1 MKAAIIVSSK
11 ISQKDQS
18 RVSQLLAD
26 HPEAV
31 IYSNLDSFPLSSSKT
46 HHPFEPDPDQK
57 KRINY
62 KVMNQVLEF
71 GEKQIEGKALTDCL
85 TFGKASLWHY
95 HKFRIYFNTRNT
107 IYELTKLKS
116 IANNFEKVY
125 FFGEG
130 EILKRSGEL
139 PQNIVL
145 INPSVKKQKKQF
157 QLLKYSLF
165 FALRVFMGFFRIPN
179 LSAKKYLLI
188 DHSEKQT
195 CLDLSTLKPVTDNYN
210 LGYLFDKLD
219 DNFVILDE
227 IEVIKPGEKNS
238 GLFNSI
244 HFFRKGNRN
253 YINNEPII
261 FKAIFNRRIHKEVK
275 QNSTNLLNFYKSLE
289 AEVNEPVEKI
299 ITGFLKDFHKTST
312 FYLFK
317 YGAYKL
323 FFKNNPIKSVTSI
336 DENSPR
342 IKVILDAARSED
354 IKTIGIQHGTIHNL
368 HPAFLFTEHDRVR
381 KIMPDLT
388 FVWGEHWKHFLS
400 EEGNYPIN
408 SLVVTGQVR
417 TDIIPKLIEQQ
428 KLKKETGQRKFTIL
442 FASQPQRDPELRRQA
457 AIDVFK
463 TARNCTDSYLI
474 VKLHPAEKNDFG
486 YYKQIAES
494 VDCKNYKLVYAADLY
509 KLISESD
516 AVVTCFSTVGAETT
530 FFDKPLIILDHLK
543 QDIQNYHKKGI
554 AFQAANQSQ
563 LEEIIN
569 KIKEKQLK
577 PDKQAYQKYIAEF
590 SFNADGKTADR
601 IIEAIKNY

>member
-31 IYSNLDSFPLSSSKT
+31 IYSNFDSLPLHSST
-46 HHPFEPDPDQK
+46 TQHRFEPDPDQK

-62 KVMNQVLEF
+62 KVMEQVLQF
-71 GEKQIEGKALTDCL
+71 GEKPIEGIALTDCL

-95 HKFRIYFNTRNT
+95 HKFRIYFNTRNA

-116 IANNFEKVY
+116 IANKFEKVY

-130 EILKRSGEL
+130 EILKRSGAL
-139 PQNIVL
+139 PQNVVFF
-145 INPSVKKQKKQF
+145 NSSVKKQKKQI
-157 QLLKYSLF
+157 QLFKYALF
-165 FALRVFMGFFRIPN
+165 FILRVFTGFFRIPN
-179 LSAKKYLLI
+179 LKAKKYLLI

-195 CLDLSTLKPVTDNYN
+195 CLDLSTLKPVSDNYN

-219 DNFVILDE
+219 KDFAILDE
-227 IEVIKPGEKNS
+227 IEVVKPGEKNS

-244 HFFRKGNRN
+244 HFFRKGKRK
-253 YINNEPII
+253 YINNEPIL
-261 FKAIFNRRIHKEVK
+261 FKAVFNRSIHKEVNL
-275 QNSTNLLNFYKSLE
+275 NSTNLYNFYKRLE
-289 AEVNEPVEKI
+289 AEVNDPVEKLI
-299 ITGFLKDFHKTST
+299 AGFLKDFHKTST

-323 FFKNNPIKSVTSI
+323 FFRSNPFKSVASI

-342 IKVILDAARSED
+342 IKVILDAARSEG

-368 HPAFLFTEHDRVR
+368 HPAFLFTEKDRER

-388 FVWGEHWKHFLS
+388 FVWGEHWKRFLS
-400 EEGNYPIN
+400 EEGNYPLN

-417 TDIIPKLIEQQ
+417 TDIIPKLIEQNKLQ
-428 KLKKETGQRKFTIL
+428 KESGQRKFTIL

-457 AIDVFK
+457 AEDVFK
-463 TARNCTDSYLI
+463 TAKNSTDSYLI

-494 VDCKNYKLVYAADLY
+494 VGCKNFKLVYAADLY

-516 AVVTCFSTVGAETT
+516 AVITCFSTVGAETT

-554 AFQAANQSQ
+554 AFQAVNQSQ

-577 PDKQAYQKYIAEF
+577 PDKQAYQKYIAEY
-590 SFNADGKTADR
+590 SFNVDGKTAER
-601 IIEAIKNY
+601 IIKAIKNH